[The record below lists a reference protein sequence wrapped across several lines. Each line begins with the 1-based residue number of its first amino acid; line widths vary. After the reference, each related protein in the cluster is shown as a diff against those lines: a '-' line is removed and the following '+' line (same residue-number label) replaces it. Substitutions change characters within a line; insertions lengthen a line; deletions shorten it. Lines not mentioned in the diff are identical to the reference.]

1 MPPYAAELETW
12 WLGIG
17 YEALKQ
23 LVNDEPDDLN
33 SRQCGFAQQM
43 QTRLLAFD
51 NDQTIQVSL
60 QTTWPAI
67 RAARGVDYDANSRKN
82 SKYIASN
89 IFRKPH
95 DGGIDFER
103 AMDGLGYLDAIEI
116 RRLRLLEATH
126 AAMETTSPTESQ
138 LQMLQELGRTST
150 ANFRLLHAGFR
161 AYILIE
167 ELTKEA
173 ECRKQIPQIMGMLNA
188 LVPSNVF
195 LEDEDDVDPTP
206 HSPGLRDSVRFSVF
220 EHLMSD
226 HPFSPQ
232 EQEIIKMK
240 LSSWCEVPGY
250 PQARDAMVRYC
261 EEFKKLEG
269 VCLAILNDLE
279 RKSFSAGSYHVASP
293 ISSTLFDID
302 NSQSSGFSANA
313 TQGASAIFT
322 TATSNDNQ
330 DSAPTTPFSPW
341 VLSTS
346 HPLLKGMPGREM
358 SPAKTDGALF
368 SQDLSAPPVLSYPDN
383 LSKTEFF
390 QHPFTRKL
398 DMSPVEQATL
408 GLILPR
414 EIDSRDFYV
423 LDKIKKR
430 MRYQSERSERTDQ
443 SGVPIRPLDQ
453 HGGTSTARKSSDRK
467 RWPSLKANISEPIS
481 IIGPF
486 PGSLSFETNSYEAP
500 NTSSSPLQSP
510 KPPLRQITMG
520 GSTFRPFH
528 RRGRSTGLSCQ
539 LTKPRLSPMEYCRMY
554 LMEKH
559 LSDYEDRPCELPSPD
574 KHWFWTNYYKQFL
587 VIPQIP
593 KVIRRDLEPM
603 AFRSN
608 VESTAADEYAAD
620 SDGESV
626 STVRPETYANEP
638 MRLSLHLGGEP
649 ILLPSFMDTLR
660 FNFSDAQV
668 KKALELDKEAGDGR
682 GGPDPEDHDMDVPR
696 RVPAGGDVEDW
707 RPMNEYEPDENDE
720 TASAI
725 TPIEASGDND
735 SMMDSDKTTKGTGTA
750 AHFACFDDACTF
762 QNQQSTSLPDPGT
775 PFSRQSTRKND
786 LIGNSDHADRQVH
799 DYSGSYRLS
808 RQLSRICKE
817 EMSVFDFATPRP
829 RGKTVGCTPQPLATT
844 DTQSPLARFPI
855 AVQPTHRLTP
865 GTLTKR
871 VVGDSGGKLLFEDTR
886 QARLIPSPSDKYHQG
901 LSADLWEA
909 DTESIISELQPSPLH
924 INRRKHRANTDESD
938 RRWPRLFE
946 RGCADP
952 PTPLEMLRISART
965 EREDSFDPKVF
976 GNDDDTPTEGDRTPR
991 GLGHQEQGLLQATP
1005 APRGLQRSTST
1016 IITPTQS
1023 MKRLEHKAS
1032 FNLEAMAQSGFTP
1045 RHRRE
1050 SISRETFPRSGIML
1064 NLQSTQERLRCP
1076 PQDSNEIEM
1085 STSKIEK
1092 TLKARRLPDMPDS
1105 GRHERAFAP
1114 KEWMRAFTTTPRKSR
1129 TMPRNDGRIEK
1140 HGEAS
1145 SGVNWRK
1152 TLFQPS
1158 ATMDE
1163 GDVERSTSATTRD
1176 FSQPH
1181 KLQKPPSRARLTLSS
1196 TYRSSNQQLDQSARA
1211 SSLMPPG
1218 SEAYVPERRTPSP
1231 TVSQT
1236 TAVPRTPSSS
1246 ISSIFRK
1253 RVHSEYNPPAT
1264 PRTPAE
1270 PTLAWSPFVNCEPEP
1285 PCASPWVSGN
1295 GEGKREKEKRAAYF
1309 RDKVEREFQNRQ
1321 SPKTSSRKD
1330 SLESA
1335 ANGDAVQNNV
1345 ITDKR
1350 TSKASLIQWKQFL
1363 EDAPEPLFSSPR
1375 PPVPPLPSESQLN
1388 TALDRPPRQTQTTTG
1403 VTARVAVTPAAT
1415 YRDKKPQGLT
1425 VETRKQ
1431 RKAMREGAQT
1441 PSRNKSTTP
1450 ANGSSFR
1457 STFRLEVRRM
1467 SFGRPEANHE
1477 PQRKERETETFPR
1490 CK

>member
-12 WLGIG
+12 WLGTG

-23 LVNDEPDDLN
+23 LVNDESDDLN

-51 NDQTIQVSL
+51 NDQTIQASL

-89 IFRKPH
+89 IFRKPK

-126 AAMETTSPTESQ
+126 AAMETILPTESQ
-138 LQMLQELGRTST
+138 LQMLQELDRTST

-161 AYILIE
+161 ACILIK
-167 ELTKEA
+167 ELTRDSEYRKE
-173 ECRKQIPQIMGMLNA
+173 IPQIMGMLNA
-188 LVPSNVF
+188 LVPSDVF

-206 HSPGLRDSVRFSVF
+206 HSPSLRDSIRFSVF
-220 EHLMSD
+220 EHLMSES
-226 HPFSPQ
+226 PFSPQ
-232 EQEIIKMK
+232 LQEIVKMK

-269 VCLAILNDLE
+269 MCLAIMNDLE
-279 RKSFSAGSYHVASP
+279 RKSFSIGSYHVASP
-293 ISSTLFDID
+293 TSSTLFDTD
-302 NSQSSGFSANA
+302 TSRSSGFSANA

-322 TATSNDNQ
+322 TATPNDNQ
-330 DSAPTTPFSPW
+330 DSAPTTPLSPW

-368 SQDLSAPPVLSYPDN
+368 SQDLSAPPVLSYPDS

-398 DMSPVEQATL
+398 DMSPIEQAAL

-414 EIDSRDFYV
+414 EIDSRDFY
-423 LDKIKKR
+423 I
-430 MRYQSERSERTDQ
+430 
-443 SGVPIRPLDQ
+443 
-453 HGGTSTARKSSDRK
+453 
-467 RWPSLKANISEPIS
+467 N
-481 IIGPF
+481 
-486 PGSLSFETNSYEAP
+486 
-500 NTSSSPLQSP
+500 
-510 KPPLRQITMG
+510 
-520 GSTFRPFH
+520 
-528 RRGRSTGLSCQ
+528 C
-539 LTKPRLSPMEYCRMY
+539 
-554 LMEKH
+554 
-559 LSDYEDRPCELPSPD
+559 
-574 KHWFWTNYYKQFL
+574 
-587 VIPQIP
+587 
-593 KVIRRDLEPM
+593 
-603 AFRSN
+603 
-608 VESTAADEYAAD
+608 
-620 SDGESV
+620 
-626 STVRPETYANEP
+626 
-638 MRLSLHLGGEP
+638 GEP
-649 ILLPSFMDTLR
+649 ILLPTFMDTLR
-660 FNFSDAQV
+660 FNMSDAQV
-668 KKALELDKEAGDGR
+668 KKISELDKEAGDGR
-682 GGPDPEDHDMDVPR
+682 GGADPEEKDMVVPR
-696 RVPAGGDVEDW
+696 RVLAGGEVEDW
-707 RPMNEYEPDENDE
+707 RPMSEYEPDENDE
-720 TASAI
+720 IASAI
-725 TPIEASGDND
+725 TPLEASKDND
-735 SMMDSDKTTKGTGTA
+735 PTEDSDETTKGTGTA
-750 AHFACFDDACTF
+750 ARFACVDDAVTF
-762 QNQQSTSLPDPGT
+762 QNQQTPSLPDPGT
-775 PFSRQSTRKND
+775 PSSRQSVRKKD
-786 LIGNSDHADRQVH
+786 LIGDSDQADRQVH
-799 DYSGSYRLS
+799 NDSGSFRLS

-844 DTQSPLARFPI
+844 DTRSPLARFPI
-855 AVQPTHRLTP
+855 AVEPTHRLTP

-938 RRWPRLFE
+938 RRWPRLFD
-946 RGCADP
+946 RGYAGP
-952 PTPLEMLRISART
+952 PTTLEMLRISAPT
-965 EREDSFDPKVF
+965 ERDDSFDPEVF
-976 GNDDDTPTEGDRTPR
+976 GDDDDTPTEGDRKPR

-1005 APRGLQRSTST
+1005 APRGLQRSAST
-1016 IITPTQS
+1016 IVTPTQP

-1045 RHRRE
+1045 EHRRE
-1050 SISRETFPRSGIML
+1050 SISRGTFPRSGMML

-1076 PQDSNEIEM
+1076 PQESNGIQM
-1085 STSKIEK
+1085 SKSITEKTSKV
-1092 TLKARRLPDMPDS
+1092 RRLPDLPDS

-1114 KEWMRAFTTTPRKSR
+1114 KEWMRAIAATPRKSR
-1129 TMPRNDGRIEK
+1129 TVSRNDGRIEN

-1145 SGVNWRK
+1145 SGSDWPK

-1181 KLQKPPSRARLTLSS
+1181 KLQKPPSRARLTPSS
-1196 TYRSSNQQLDQSARA
+1196 TYRSSNQQLDHSTRA
-1211 SSLMPPG
+1211 SSLIPPG
-1218 SEAYVPERRTPSP
+1218 SEADVPDPRTPSP
-1231 TVSQT
+1231 TASQT

-1253 RVHSEYNPPAT
+1253 RIRSDYNPPAT

-1270 PTLAWSPFVNCEPEP
+1270 PTLAWSPFANCEPEP

-1295 GEGKREKEKRAAYF
+1295 GEGKREKERRAAYF
-1309 RDKVEREFQNRQ
+1309 RDKVEREFQSRQ
-1321 SPKTSSRKD
+1321 SPKRSSRKD

-1335 ANGDAVQNNV
+1335 ANGDSAVQSNV
-1345 ITDKR
+1345 ATDNR
-1350 TSKASLIQWKQFL
+1350 TSKESLIQWKQFL

-1388 TALDRPPRQTQTTTG
+1388 LALDRPPRQTQTPSRA
-1403 VTARVAVTPAAT
+1403 TARVEVNPAAT

-1425 VETRKQ
+1425 VETRKL

-1441 PSRNKSTTP
+1441 PSRNKTMTP
-1450 ANGSSFR
+1450 ASGSSFR
-1457 STFRLEVRRM
+1457 SAFRLEGRRM
-1467 SFGRPEANHE
+1467 SFGRPAADHE
-1477 PQRKERETETFPR
+1477 SQGKGRETETFPR

>member
-1 MPPYAAELETW
+1 MPPYPAELETW

-23 LVNDEPDDLN
+23 LVNDESDDLN

-51 NDQTIQVSL
+51 NDQTIQASL

-82 SKYIASN
+82 SKYIAYN

-95 DGGIDFER
+95 DEGIDFER

-126 AAMETTSPTESQ
+126 AAMETISPTESQ
-138 LQMLQELGRTST
+138 LQMLQELDRTST

-161 AYILIE
+161 ACILIE
-167 ELTKEA
+167 ELTKDS
-173 ECRKQIPQIMGMLNA
+173 ECRKEIPQIMGMFNA
-188 LVPSNVF
+188 LVPSDVF

-232 EQEIIKMK
+232 HQEIIKMK
-240 LSSWCEVPGY
+240 LSGWCEVSGY
-250 PQARDAMVRYC
+250 PQARDAMYDPDSDD
-261 EEFKKLEG
+261 EG
-269 VCLAILNDLE
+269 ND
-279 RKSFSAGSYHVASP
+279 
-293 ISSTLFDID
+293 
-302 NSQSSGFSANA
+302 
-313 TQGASAIFT
+313 
-322 TATSNDNQ
+322 
-330 DSAPTTPFSPW
+330 
-341 VLSTS
+341 
-346 HPLLKGMPGREM
+346 M
-358 SPAKTDGALF
+358 
-368 SQDLSAPPVLSYPDN
+368 PPVP
-383 LSKTEFF
+383 
-390 QHPFTRKL
+390 P
-398 DMSPVEQATL
+398 
-408 GLILPR
+408 LPHIPER
-414 EIDSRDFYV
+414 LKAHLTPSV

-430 MRYQSERSERTDQ
+430 MRYQSDRSERTDQ
-443 SGVPIRPLDQ
+443 SGVPFQALDQ
-453 HGGTSTARKSSDRK
+453 YMGTSTTRKSSDRK

-486 PGSLSFETNSYEAP
+486 QGSLSFEANSYDVP
-500 NTSSSPLQSP
+500 NTFSSPLQSP
-510 KPPLRQITMG
+510 KSPPRQITVG
-520 GSTFRPFH
+520 GSTLRPFH
-528 RRGRSTGLSCQ
+528 RRGRSIGLSCQ

-559 LSDYEDRPCELPSPD
+559 LSDFQDRPCELPSPD

-603 AFRSN
+603 AFGFN
-608 VESTAADEYAAD
+608 VESTASDGYAAD

-626 STVRPETYANEP
+626 STVRPETYANGP

-649 ILLPSFMDTLR
+649 ITLPSFMDTLR
-660 FNFSDAQV
+660 FNLSNAQV
-668 KKALELDKEAGDGR
+668 KKASELDKEAGDGR
-682 GGPDPEDHDMDVPR
+682 GGADTEDKDMVVPR
-696 RVPAGGDVEDW
+696 RAGGEVEDW
-707 RPMNEYEPDENDE
+707 RPMSEYEPDENDE
-720 TASAI
+720 IASVT
-725 TPIEASGDND
+725 TPIEASREND
-735 SMMDSDKTTKGTGTA
+735 LAEDSDKTTMSTGTA
-750 AHFACFDDACTF
+750 AHFESLDNAVTL
-762 QNQQSTSLPDPGT
+762 QNQKASSLPDPGT
-775 PFSRQSTRKND
+775 PSSHQSVRRND
-786 LIGNSDHADRQVH
+786 LIGDSDQADRRFH
-799 DYSGSYRLS
+799 NESGSFRLS

-886 QARLIPSPSDKYHQG
+886 QARLIPSPGDKYHQG

-938 RRWPRLFE
+938 RRWPRLFD
-946 RGCADP
+946 RGYADP
-952 PTPLEMLRISART
+952 PTTFEMLRISAPT
-965 EREDSFDPKVF
+965 ERDGSFDPEVF
-976 GNDDDTPTEGDRTPR
+976 GDDDGTLTEGDRTPR
-991 GLGHQEQGLLQATP
+991 GLGHQEQGPLQATP
-1005 APRGLQRSTST
+1005 APRGLQRSAST

-1045 RHRRE
+1045 EHRRE
-1050 SISRETFPRSGIML
+1050 SISRDTFPRSGMML

-1076 PQDSNEIEM
+1076 PQDSSGIEM
-1085 STSKIEK
+1085 STNITEK
-1092 TLKARRLPDMPDS
+1092 TPKARRLPDLPNS

-1114 KEWMRAFTTTPRKSR
+1114 KEWMRAFATTPRKSR
-1129 TMPRNDGRIEK
+1129 TIPRNDGRIEK
-1140 HGEAS
+1140 HEEAS
-1145 SGVNWRK
+1145 SGVDWRK

-1163 GDVERSTSATTRD
+1163 GDVELSTSATTRD

-1181 KLQKPPSRARLTLSS
+1181 KLQKPPSRARLTPSS
-1196 TYRSSNQQLDQSARA
+1196 TYRSSNQQLDQSNRA

-1218 SEAYVPERRTPSP
+1218 SKADVPERRTPSP
-1231 TVSQT
+1231 TASQT
-1236 TAVPRTPSSS
+1236 TIVPRTPSSS
-1246 ISSIFRK
+1246 IGSIFRK
-1253 RVHSEYNPPAT
+1253 RIRSDYNPPAT

-1285 PCASPWVSGN
+1285 PCASPWVSGS
-1295 GEGKREKEKRAAYF
+1295 GEGKKEKEKRAAYF
-1309 RDKVEREFQNRQ
+1309 RDKVEREHQNRQ
-1321 SPKTSSRKD
+1321 SPKRYSRKD

-1335 ANGDAVQNNV
+1335 ANGDSANN
-1345 ITDKR
+1345 R
-1350 TSKASLIQWKQFL
+1350 TSKESLIQWKQFL

-1388 TALDRPPRQTQTTTG
+1388 IALDRPPRQTQTTTG
-1403 VTARVAVTPAAT
+1403 ATAGVEVTPAPT

-1425 VETRKQ
+1425 VETRKL

-1450 ANGSSFR
+1450 GSSFR
-1457 STFRLEVRRM
+1457 STFRLEARRM
-1467 SFGRPEANHE
+1467 SFGRPAADHE
-1477 PQRKERETETFPR
+1477 SQGKYRETETFPR

>member
-23 LVNDEPDDLN
+23 LVNDESDDLN

-51 NDQTIQVSL
+51 NDQTIQASL

-89 IFRKPH
+89 IFRKPP

-126 AAMETTSPTESQ
+126 AAMETISPTESQ
-138 LQMLQELGRTST
+138 LQMLQELDRTST

-161 AYILIE
+161 ACILIE
-167 ELTKEA
+167 ELTRDS
-173 ECRKQIPQIMGMLNA
+173 ECRKEIPQIMGMFNA
-188 LVPSNVF
+188 LVPSDVF

-232 EQEIIKMK
+232 QQEVIKMK
-240 LSSWCEVPGY
+240 LSGWCEVPGY

-261 EEFKKLEG
+261 EEFKKIE
-269 VCLAILNDLE
+269 
-279 RKSFSAGSYHVASP
+279 
-293 ISSTLFDID
+293 
-302 NSQSSGFSANA
+302 ANA

-330 DSAPTTPFSPW
+330 DSAPTTPLSPW

-398 DMSPVEQATL
+398 DMSPYDPDSDDEGSDMPPVPP
-408 GLILPR
+408 LPHIPER
-414 EIDSRDFYV
+414 LKAHLTPSV

-430 MRYQSERSERTDQ
+430 MRYQSDKSERTDQ
-443 SGVPIRPLDQ
+443 SVVPSQALDQ
-453 HGGTSTARKSSDRK
+453 HVGTSTTRKSSDRK

-481 IIGPF
+481 IIGLF
-486 PGSLSFETNSYEAP
+486 PGSLGFETNSYEAP
-500 NTSSSPLQSP
+500 NIFSSPLQSP
-510 KPPLRQITMG
+510 KSPPRQITMG
-520 GSTFRPFH
+520 GSTLRPFH
-528 RRGRSTGLSCQ
+528 RRGRSIGLSCQ

-559 LSDYEDRPCELPSPD
+559 LSDCEDRPCELPPPY
-574 KHWFWTNYYKQFL
+574 KHWFWTNHYKQFL

-593 KVIRRDLEPM
+593 KGIRRDLEPM
-603 AFRSN
+603 AFGFN
-608 VESTAADEYAAD
+608 VESTAADGYAAD

-626 STVRPETYANEP
+626 STVRPETYANGP

-649 ILLPSFMDTLR
+649 IILPSFMDTLR
-660 FNFSDAQV
+660 FNISNAQAR
-668 KKALELDKEAGDGR
+668 KASELDKEAGDG
-682 GGPDPEDHDMDVPR
+682 GEGAEPGDKDMVVPR
-696 RVPAGGDVEDW
+696 RVPAGGEVEDW
-707 RPMNEYEPDENDE
+707 RPMSEYEPDENDKI
-720 TASAI
+720 ASAG
-725 TPIEASGDND
+725 TPIGPSGDND
-735 SMMDSDKTTKGTGTA
+735 STEDLDKTKKGTGTA
-750 AHFACFDDACTF
+750 AHFAYFDDAITLQDQRTPC
-762 QNQQSTSLPDPGT
+762 LPDAGT
-775 PFSRQSTRKND
+775 PFTCESVREND
-786 LIGNSDHADRQVH
+786 LIGHPDQADRQV
-799 DYSGSYRLS
+799 YNNTGSFRLS
-808 RQLSRICKE
+808 RQLSRICKD

-871 VVGDSGGKLLFEDTR
+871 VVGDSGGKILFEDTR
-886 QARLIPSPSDKYHQG
+886 QARLIPSPGDKYHQG

-924 INRRKHRANTDESD
+924 INRRKHRATTDESD
-938 RRWPRLFE
+938 RRCPRLFD
-946 RGCADP
+946 RGYADP
-952 PTPLEMLRISART
+952 PTTLEMLRISAPP
-965 EREDSFDPKVF
+965 ERNDPFDRFGDEDDAL
-976 GNDDDTPTEGDRTPR
+976 TEGDRTPR
-991 GLGHQEQGLLQATP
+991 GLGQQEQGLLQATP
-1005 APRGLQRSTST
+1005 APRGLQRSAST
-1016 IITPTQS
+1016 IVTPTQS

-1045 RHRRE
+1045 EHRRE
-1050 SISRETFPRSGIML
+1050 SISKDTFPGSGIML
-1064 NLQSTQERLRCP
+1064 NLQSTQERLKCP
-1076 PQDSNEIEM
+1076 PQDSDGIEM
-1085 STSKIEK
+1085 STRITEKIP
-1092 TLKARRLPDMPDS
+1092 KARRLPDLPDS

-1114 KEWMRAFTTTPRKSR
+1114 KEWMRALATTPRKSR
-1129 TMPRNDGRIEK
+1129 TMPRNDGRIET

-1158 ATMDE
+1158 ATMDD
-1163 GDVERSTSATTRD
+1163 GDVERSTLAITRD
-1176 FSQPH
+1176 FSQPQ
-1181 KLQKPPSRARLTLSS
+1181 KLQKPASRARLTPSS
-1196 TYRSSNQQLDQSARA
+1196 TYRPSNQQLDQSTRT

-1218 SEAYVPERRTPSP
+1218 SEADVPERRTPSP
-1231 TVSQT
+1231 TASQT
-1236 TAVPRTPSSS
+1236 TVVPRTPSSS

-1253 RVHSEYNPPAT
+1253 RIRSDYNPPAT

-1321 SPKTSSRKD
+1321 SPKRYSRKD

-1335 ANGDAVQNNV
+1335 ANGDSVQNNV
-1345 ITDKR
+1345 ATDNR
-1350 TSKASLIQWKQFL
+1350 TSKESLIQWKQFL
-1363 EDAPEPLFSSPR
+1363 EDAPEPLFSSPT

-1388 TALDRPPRQTQTTTG
+1388 IALDRPPRQTQTTTEA
-1403 VTARVAVTPAAT
+1403 TARVEKIPAAA

-1425 VETRKQ
+1425 VETRKL

-1450 ANGSSFR
+1450 ASGSSFR
-1457 STFRLEVRRM
+1457 STFRLEGRRM
-1467 SFGRPEANHE
+1467 SFGRPAADHE
-1477 PQRKERETETFPR
+1477 SQGKGRETETFPR

>member
-12 WLGIG
+12 WLGTG

-23 LVNDEPDDLN
+23 LVNDESDDLN

-51 NDQTIQVSL
+51 NDQTIQASL

-89 IFRKPH
+89 IFRKPK

-126 AAMETTSPTESQ
+126 AAMETILPTESQ
-138 LQMLQELGRTST
+138 LQMLQELDRTSS

-161 AYILIE
+161 ACILIK
-167 ELTKEA
+167 ELTRDS
-173 ECRKQIPQIMGMLNA
+173 ECRKEIPQIMGMLNA
-188 LVPSNVF
+188 LVPSDVF

-206 HSPGLRDSVRFSVF
+206 HSPSLRDSVRFSVF
-220 EHLMSD
+220 EHLMSES
-226 HPFSPQ
+226 PFSPQ
-232 EQEIIKMK
+232 LQEIVKMK

-269 VCLAILNDLE
+269 VCLAIMNDLE
-279 RKSFSAGSYHVASP
+279 RKSFSIGSYHVASP
-293 ISSTLFDID
+293 TSPTLFDTET
-302 NSQSSGFSANA
+302 SRSSGFSANA

-322 TATSNDNQ
+322 TVTPNDNQ
-330 DSAPTTPFSPW
+330 DSAPTTPLSPW

-368 SQDLSAPPVLSYPDN
+368 SQDLSAPPVLSYPDS

-398 DMSPVEQATL
+398 DMSPVEQAAL

-430 MRYQSERSERTDQ
+430 MRYQSDRSERTDQ
-443 SGVPIRPLDQ
+443 SGVPFQALDQ
-453 HGGTSTARKSSDRK
+453 HVGTSTTRKSSDRK
-467 RWPSLKANISEPIS
+467 RWPSLKANTSEPVS
-481 IIGPF
+481 IIGPC
-486 PGSLSFETNSYEAP
+486 PGSFSFEAKSYEAR
-500 NTSSSPLQSP
+500 NTSSSPIQSP
-510 KPPLRQITMG
+510 KSPQRQITVG
-520 GSTFRPFH
+520 GSTLRPFH
-528 RRGRSTGLSCQ
+528 RGGRSIGLSCQ

-554 LMEKH
+554 LMEKY
-559 LSDYEDRPCELPSPD
+559 LSDCEDRPCELPPPD

-603 AFRSN
+603 AFGVN
-608 VESTAADEYAAD
+608 VESAAADGYAAE

-626 STVRPETYANEP
+626 STVRPETYANGP

-649 ILLPSFMDTLR
+649 ILLPTFMDTLR
-660 FNFSDAQV
+660 FNMSDAQV
-668 KKALELDKEAGDGR
+668 KKVSELDKEAGDGR
-682 GGPDPEDHDMDVPR
+682 GGADPEEKDMVVPR
-696 RVPAGGDVEDW
+696 RVLAGGEVEDW
-707 RPMNEYEPDENDE
+707 RPMSEYEPDENDE
-720 TASAI
+720 IASAI
-725 TPIEASGDND
+725 TPLEASK
-735 SMMDSDKTTKGTGTA
+735 DSDPTEDSDETTKGTGTA
-750 AHFACFDDACTF
+750 ARFACVDDAVTF
-762 QNQQSTSLPDPGT
+762 RNQQPPSLPDPGT
-775 PFSRQSTRKND
+775 PSSRQSVRKKD
-786 LIGNSDHADRQVH
+786 LIGDSDQADRQVH
-799 DYSGSYRLS
+799 NDSGSFRLS

-829 RGKTVGCTPQPLATT
+829 RGKTVDCTPQSLATT
-844 DTQSPLARFPI
+844 DTRSPLARFPI
-855 AVQPTHRLTP
+855 AVEPTHRLTP

-886 QARLIPSPSDKYHQG
+886 QARLILSPSDKYHQG

-938 RRWPRLFE
+938 RRWPRLFD
-946 RGCADP
+946 RGYAGP
-952 PTPLEMLRISART
+952 PTTLEMLRISAPT
-965 EREDSFDPKVF
+965 ERDDSFDPEVF
-976 GNDDDTPTEGDRTPR
+976 GDDDDTPTEGDP
-991 GLGHQEQGLLQATP
+991 
-1005 APRGLQRSTST
+1005 
-1016 IITPTQS
+1016 
-1023 MKRLEHKAS
+1023 S
-1032 FNLEAMAQSGFTP
+1032 FNLEAMGQPGFTP
-1045 RHRRE
+1045 ERRRE
-1050 SISRETFPRSGIML
+1050 SISRGTFPRSGMML

-1076 PQDSNEIEM
+1076 PQESNWIQM
-1085 STSKIEK
+1085 SKSITEKTSKV
-1092 TLKARRLPDMPDS
+1092 RRLPDLPDS

-1114 KEWMRAFTTTPRKSR
+1114 KEWMRAIAATPRKSR
-1129 TMPRNDGRIEK
+1129 TVSRNDGRIENY
-1140 HGEAS
+1140 GEAS
-1145 SGVNWRK
+1145 SGADWPK

-1158 ATMDE
+1158 ATMDD

-1181 KLQKPPSRARLTLSS
+1181 KLQKPPSRARLTPSS
-1196 TYRSSNQQLDQSARA
+1196 TYRSSNQQLDHSTRA
-1211 SSLMPPG
+1211 SSLIPPG
-1218 SEAYVPERRTPSP
+1218 SEADVPDPRTPSP
-1231 TVSQT
+1231 TASQT

-1253 RVHSEYNPPAT
+1253 RIRSDYNPPAT
-1264 PRTPAE
+1264 PQTPAE
-1270 PTLAWSPFVNCEPEP
+1270 PTLAWSPFANCEPEP
-1285 PCASPWVSGN
+1285 PYASPWVSGN

-1309 RDKVEREFQNRQ
+1309 RDKVEREFQSRQ
-1321 SPKTSSRKD
+1321 SPKRSSRKD

-1335 ANGDAVQNNV
+1335 ANGDSAVQNNV
-1345 ITDKR
+1345 ATDNR
-1350 TSKASLIQWKQFL
+1350 TSKESLIQWKQFL

-1375 PPVPPLPSESQLN
+1375 PPVPPLPSGSQLN
-1388 TALDRPPRQTQTTTG
+1388 LALDRPPRQTQTPSRA
-1403 VTARVAVTPAAT
+1403 TARVEVNPAAT

-1425 VETRKQ
+1425 VETRKL
-1431 RKAMREGAQT
+1431 RKAMREGAPT
-1441 PSRNKSTTP
+1441 PSRNKTMTP
-1450 ANGSSFR
+1450 ASGSSFR
-1457 STFRLEVRRM
+1457 SAFRLEGRRM
-1467 SFGRPEANHE
+1467 SFGRPAADHE
-1477 PQRKERETETFPR
+1477 SQGKGRETETFPR

>member
-17 YEALKQ
+17 YEAVKQ
-23 LVNDEPDDLN
+23 LVNDKSDDLN

-51 NDQTIQVSL
+51 NDQIIQASL

-126 AAMETTSPTESQ
+126 AAMETISPTESQ
-138 LQMLQELGRTST
+138 LQMLQELDRTST

-161 AYILIE
+161 VCILIE
-167 ELTKEA
+167 ELTRGS
-173 ECRKQIPQIMGMLNA
+173 ECRKEIPQIMGMFNA
-188 LVPSNVF
+188 LMPSDVF

-226 HPFSPQ
+226 PFSPQ
-232 EQEIIKMK
+232 QQEVIKMK
-240 LSSWCEVPGY
+240 LSGWCEVTGY

-269 VCLAILNDLE
+269 VGLAIMNDLE
-279 RKSFSAGSYHVASP
+279 RKSFSTGSYYIASP
-293 ISSTLFDID
+293 TSSTLLDTD
-302 NSQSSGFSANA
+302 NSRSSGFSASA
-313 TQGASAIFT
+313 TQGANAIFT
-322 TATSNDNQ
+322 TTTSNDNQ
-330 DSAPTTPFSPW
+330 DSAPTTPLSPW
-341 VLSTS
+341 ALSTS

-398 DMSPVEQATL
+398 DMSPAEQAAL

-430 MRYQSERSERTDQ
+430 MRYQSDRSERTDQ
-443 SGVPIRPLDQ
+443 NGMPFQVLDQ
-453 HGGTSTARKSSDRK
+453 HVGTSTTRKSGDRK
-467 RWPSLKANISEPIS
+467 RWPSFKASISEPIS

-486 PGSLSFETNSYEAP
+486 PGSLSFEANSYEAS

-510 KPPLRQITMG
+510 KSPPRQTTMG

-539 LTKPRLSPMEYCRMY
+539 LTEPRLSPMEYCRMY

-559 LSDYEDRPCELPSPD
+559 LSECENRPCELPSPD

-603 AFRSN
+603 AFGFN

-626 STVRPETYANEP
+626 STVRPETYANGP

-660 FNFSDAQV
+660 FNLSNAQF
-668 KKALELDKEAGDGR
+668 KKASELDKEAGDGP
-682 GGPDPEDHDMDVPR
+682 GGADPEDKDMVVPR
-696 RVPAGGDVEDW
+696 RVPAGGEVEDW
-707 RPMNEYEPDENDE
+707 RPMSEYESDENDE
-720 TASAI
+720 TASAT
-725 TPIEASGDND
+725 TPIEASGDNH
-735 SMMDSDKTTKGTGTA
+735 STEHTGKTTKRTVTA
-750 AHFACFDDACTF
+750 AHLASFDDAVTL
-762 QNQQSTSLPDPGT
+762 QNQNTSSLPDPGT
-775 PFSRQSTRKND
+775 HSSRQSVKRND
-786 LIGNSDHADRQVH
+786 LIGDSDQADRQFH
-799 DYSGSYRLS
+799 NDSGSFRLS
-808 RQLSRICKE
+808 RQLSRICKDE
-817 EMSVFDFATPRP
+817 TSVFDFATPRP

-886 QARLIPSPSDKYHQG
+886 QARLIPSPGDKYHQG

-938 RRWPRLFE
+938 RRWPRLFDKGYAGPPTTLEMFRINAPTE
-946 RGCADP
+946 RG
-952 PTPLEMLRISART
+952 
-965 EREDSFDPKVF
+965 DSFDPEVF
-976 GNDDDTPTEGDRTPR
+976 GDDDDTPTEEDRTPR
-991 GLGHQEQGLLQATP
+991 GLRHQEQGILQATP
-1005 APRGLQRSTST
+1005 APRGLQRSAST
-1016 IITPTQS
+1016 IVTPTQS

-1045 RHRRE
+1045 ENRRE
-1050 SISRETFPRSGIML
+1050 SISRDTFPRSGIML

-1076 PQDSNEIEM
+1076 PQDSNGTEM
-1085 STSKIEK
+1085 STSITDK
-1092 TLKARRLPDMPDS
+1092 TPKARRLPALPDS

-1114 KEWMRAFTTTPRKSR
+1114 KEWMRAFATTPRKSR
-1129 TMPRNDGRIEK
+1129 TMPRNDGRLEK
-1140 HGEAS
+1140 HVEAS
-1145 SGVNWRK
+1145 SGVDWRN

-1158 ATMDE
+1158 VTMDE
-1163 GDVERSTSATTRD
+1163 GDFERSTSATTRD

-1181 KLQKPPSRARLTLSS
+1181 KLQRPPSRARLTPSS
-1196 TYRSSNQQLDQSARA
+1196 TYRSPNQQIDESTRV

-1218 SEAYVPERRTPSP
+1218 SEADVPERRTPSP

-1236 TAVPRTPSSS
+1236 TVVPRTPSSS
-1246 ISSIFRK
+1246 IGSIFRK
-1253 RVHSEYNPPAT
+1253 RMRSDYNPPAT

-1321 SPKTSSRKD
+1321 SPKRSSRKD

-1335 ANGDAVQNNV
+1335 ANDDTVQNNV
-1345 ITDKR
+1345 VTDNR
-1350 TSKASLIQWKQFL
+1350 TSKESLIQWKQFL

-1388 TALDRPPRQTQTTTG
+1388 IALDRPSRQPQTTTG
-1403 VTARVAVTPAAT
+1403 VTARGEVTPAAT

-1425 VETRKQ
+1425 VETRKL

-1450 ANGSSFR
+1450 ASGSSFR
-1457 STFRLEVRRM
+1457 STFRLEARRM
-1467 SFGRPEANHE
+1467 SFGRPAVDHE
-1477 PQRKERETETFPR
+1477 SQGKGRETETFPR
-1490 CK
+1490 RK